1 LGIALLAGLGV
12 QAWSE
17 ARTPLERAFMLVPAV
32 LVFGVLPPL
41 NHVTHGHSG
50 LVAAMAVVAVAVLAL
65 TAWRPGLLALV
76 PAVLAVELVANGFVG
91 QGVGSTPSGVGVA
104 GAARYVAWAPLR
116 EPGVDAAS
124 YVHPTA
130 IARRLQRA

>member
-1 LGIALLAGLGV
+1 IGFAAYAGACFVLSLHWTAERLRSAVVDTGPGQLWLHEPARFRYGALLGIALLAGLGV

-17 ARTPLERAFMLVPAV
+17 ARTPLERTFMLVPAV

-50 LVAAMAVVAVAVLAL
+50 LVAAMAIVAVGVLAL

-76 PAVLAVELVANGFVG
+76 PAVLAVELVANG
-91 QGVGSTPSGVGVA
+91 
-104 GAARYVAWAPLR
+104 
-116 EPGVDAAS
+116 
-124 YVHPTA
+124 
-130 IARRLQRA
+130 